1 MDRNTAK
8 ALIEKT
14 FKSSYDENKFR
25 YFIKNIF
32 KDIEEVD
39 KTIAGQFIKKAY
51 SNKIKSYKRLFK
63 YTSPDNNKDI
73 IDVVAIKLDS
83 LSSLKR
89 ARTLQRNLIAHY
101 IDTRGK
107 DAVIA
112 AFYTDEDNAE
122 WRFSFIK
129 KSVSYVPDTTKKLK
143 SFTPAKRYSFLV
155 GENESCHTA
164 QSQLYPLLKLDHHNP
179 ILDELEEAFSIEK
192 ITKEFFNEYKKLY
205 LLLVEKLEKIISTD
219 NKIKEE
225 FTNNRITTELFC
237 KKLLGQIVFLY
248 FLQKKGW
255 LGAPK
260 GKNWGEGNKRFLQTL
275 FNTAVEKNKNY
286 FNDYLEPLFYKALAK
301 EHPDDY
307 YNDFDCRIPFLNG
320 GLFEPIQDYDW
331 VNTDIIIPNE
341 VFANNENK
349 GIFDIFDIYNFTVK
363 EDEPLEKEVAVDPEM
378 LGKVFE
384 ELLEVKDRKSQGA
397 FYTPREIVHY
407 MCQESLI
414 NYIHAQLPQIK
425 HKDISLLIHCGDT
438 FQEMESMTDE
448 VKSYT
453 EKLSKSIKQNAT
465 QIDDAL
471 SNIKICDPAVGSG
484 AFLVGVMHEI
494 VRARLTLFNSGFM
507 PINKNNVKDTTLSE
521 DTDFTKEIV
530 YKYKREA
537 IQNSL
542 FGVDIVDSA
551 VEITK
556 LRLWLSLVVDEENIK
571 EIKPLPNLEYTIIH
585 GDSLLHISKDDW
597 INNITLEDLQG
608 LKAQYFNAVRRKD
621 KINLDKQIRE
631 IIDQQIDEGSFDL
644 EIYFPEVFSRKSG
657 FDLII
662 GNPPYIRSRN
672 MDKDYK
678 KRKEIMEY
686 EVYQASADIYTYFY
700 ERSLNLLNSS
710 GLLSF
715 ITSNKWMRSKYGGKL
730 RTLIKDNTSIQ
741 QIIDLGGQKI
751 FENATVDTNIIIF
764 SKQKP
769 IPEHQL
775 LYGNNL
781 PSVELP
787 LKKMKQ
793 SDLSDDTFLLESL
806 EIFKIK
812 HQIEKL
818 GTPLQKWSDVK
829 ILRGVLTGCN
839 EAFIIST
846 KKKEELCLQNPKS
859 AKIIKK
865 ILKGKDISSY
875 SHKWGGLWIIDSHN
889 GYKNKEG
896 EHVKRI
902 NINDYID
909 IKKHLKQY
917 SKTLEVREDQG
928 DTYYNMRSCNYIEE
942 FKKEKIIFPDI
953 APKLTMAFDTSNMLI
968 EATCN
973 VINCQQDNKYIMAL
987 LNSKLMNFYFGLI
1000 SAQLGSATIRHK
1012 IIYIKMLPLIKLPS
1026 GKQKP
1031 FNKLVDIIF
1040 HKKEK
1045 NQPTKTEEKQIDQ
1058 LVYKL
1063 YELTPAQIKIV
1074 EDRATEIQPRRT
1086 KK

>member
-14 FKSSYDENKFR
+14 FKSSYDEKKFR

-63 YTSPDNNKDI
+63 YTSPDSKKDI

-107 DAVIA
+107 DAVLA

-129 KSVSYVPDTTKKLK
+129 KSVSYVPDTTKTLK

-164 QSQLYPLLKLDHHNP
+164 QSQLYPLLEIDRNNPKLK
-179 ILDELEEAFSIEK
+179 ELENAFSIEK
-192 ITKEFFNEYKKLY
+192 ITKEFFDKYKGLY

-225 FTNNRITTELFC
+225 FNKNKITPDLFC

-286 FNDYLEPLFYKALAK
+286 FNDYLEPLFYEALAT
-301 EHPDDY
+301 ERDHDY
-307 YNDFDCRIPFLNG
+307 YNDFNCRIPFLNG

-331 VNTDIIIPNE
+331 VNTEIIIPNE
-341 VFANNENK
+341 VFANDAQK

-414 NYIHAQLPQIK
+414 NYIHGQLPQIS
-425 HKDISLLIHCGDT
+425 HEDISFLIHYGDT
-438 FQEMESMTDE
+438 FQEMESMEGKMKGHTQI
-448 VKSYT
+448 
-453 EKLSKSIKQNAT
+453 LPKSIKQNAT

-484 AFLVGVMHEI
+484 AFLVGAMHEI
-494 VRARLTLFNSGFM
+494 VRARLTLFNSEFI
-507 PINKNNVKDTTLSE
+507 PDDKNNTKDTTLNE
-521 DTDFTKEIV
+521 DTDYTKEVV

-571 EIKPLPNLEYTIIH
+571 EINPLPNLEYTIIH

-597 INNITLEDLQG
+597 INNITLEDLKG
-608 LKAQYFNAVRRKD
+608 LKTQYFNAVRRKD
-621 KINLDKQIRE
+621 KINLDKQIRK

-644 EIYFPEVFSRKSG
+644 EIYFPEVFSHKKG

-662 GNPPYIRSRN
+662 GNPPYISSNN
-672 MDKDYK
+672 MDKKYK

-686 EVYQASADIYTYFY
+686 VVHQGATDIYTYFY
-700 ERSLNLLNSS
+700 ERGLNLLNPS
-710 GLLSF
+710 GLLCF
-715 ITSNKWMRSKYGGKL
+715 ITSNKWMRTKYGGKL

-751 FENATVDTNIIIF
+751 FENATVDPNIIIF

-769 IPEHQL
+769 TTEHQF

-781 PSVELP
+781 PSTELA
-787 LKKMKQ
+787 LKKIKQ
-793 SDLSDDTFLLESL
+793 SGDTFLLESPETL
-806 EIFKIK
+806 EIKYK
-812 HQIEKL
+812 IEKI
-818 GTPLQKWSDVK
+818 GTPLHQWDNLDIFMGIK
-829 ILRGVLTGCN
+829 TGRN
-839 EAFIIST
+839 EAFIISNEQ
-846 KKKEELCLQNPKS
+846 KKELCRQDPKS
-859 AKIIKK
+859 AEIIKP
-865 ILKGKDISSY
+865 LLQGVNISPHVS
-875 SHKWGGLWIIDSHN
+875 KWAELWIINTHN
-889 GYKNKEG
+889 GYYNKDG
-896 EHVKRI
+896 KKIKSI
-902 NINDYID
+902 NINNYPA
-909 IKKHLKQY
+909 IKEHLKQY
-917 SKTLEVREDQG
+917 VKKLMSRTDQG
-928 DTYYNMRSCNYIEE
+928 NTYYNLRSCSYIEE
-942 FKKEKIIFPDI
+942 FKKEKIICPDI
-953 APKLTMAFDTSNMLI
+953 APKLTASIDTNSIYILN
-968 EATCN
+968 TCY
-973 VINCQQDNKYIMAL
+973 IIRCQGQNKYILAL
-987 LNSKLMNFYFGLI
+987 FNSQLIDFYFSLI
-1000 SAQLGSATIRHK
+1000 SSQLGKKARRH
-1012 IIYIKMLPLIKLPS
+1012 IHMYLRRIPLIPIS
-1026 GKQKP
+1026 INKQKP
-1031 FNKLVDIIF
+1031 FNKLVDIIL

-1045 NQPTKTEEKQIDQ
+1045 GQSTEIEEKQIDQ

-1074 EDRATEIQPRRT
+1074 EDRAAEVQPSLT
-1086 KK
+1086 KT

>member
-14 FKSSYDENKFR
+14 FKSSYDEKKFR
-25 YFIKNIF
+25 GFIRNIF
-32 KDIEEVD
+32 NDIEEID
-39 KTIAGQFIKKAY
+39 KTIVGQFIKKAY
-51 SNKIKSYKRLFK
+51 SDKIKSYKRLFK
-63 YTSPDNNKDI
+63 YTSPDNNQDV

-89 ARTLQRNLIAHY
+89 ARTLQRNIIAQY
-101 IDTRGK
+101 IETRGK

-112 AFYTDEDNAE
+112 AFYTDEDSAE

-129 KSVSYVPDTTKKLK
+129 KSVSYAPDTTKTLK

-164 QSQLYPLLKLDHHNP
+164 QSQLYPLLELDHNNP
-179 ILDELEEAFSIEK
+179 TLDELEDAFSIEK

-205 LLLVEKLEKIISTD
+205 LLLVENLGKIISTD
-219 NKIKEE
+219 SKIKDE
-225 FTNNRITTELFC
+225 FDKNKITTELFC

-260 GKNWGEGNKRFLQTL
+260 GKNWGEGNKKFLQTL
-275 FNTAVEKNKNY
+275 FKTAVEKNKNY

-331 VNTDIIIPNE
+331 VNTEIIIPNE
-341 VFANNENK
+341 VFTNDANK

-597 INNITLEDLQG
+597 INNITLEDLKG
-608 LKAQYFNAVRRKD
+608 LKTQYFNAVRRKE
-621 KINLDKQIRE
+621 KNKLDKQIRK

-644 EIYFPEVFSRKSG
+644 EIYFPEVFSHKNG

-662 GNPPYIRSRN
+662 GNPPYVSSNN
-672 MDKDYK
+672 MDKSYK
-678 KRKEIMEY
+678 KRKEITEY
-686 EVYQASADIYTYFY
+686 VVHQGSTDIYTYFY
-700 ERSLNLLNSS
+700 ERGLNLLNPS
-710 GLLSF
+710 GLLCF
-715 ITSNKWMRSKYGGKL
+715 ITSNKWMRARYGGKL

-741 QIIDLGGQKI
+741 QIIDLGGQII
-751 FENATVDTNIIIF
+751 FDNATVDTNIIIF

-769 IPEHQL
+769 IPEHQF

-781 PSVELP
+781 PSTELS
-787 LKKMKQ
+787 LKEKAQ
-793 SDLSDDTFLLESL
+793 SVDTFLLESPEIL
-806 EIFKIK
+806 EIK
-812 HQIEKL
+812 HKIEKI
-818 GTPLQKWSDVK
+818 GTPLNKWGNIKMS
-829 ILRGVLTGCN
+829 IGILTGCN
-839 EAFIIST
+839 EASIIST
-846 KKKEELCLQNPKS
+846 EQKKELCRQDPKS
-859 AKIIKK
+859 NEIIKPL
-865 ILKGKDISSY
+865 LKGKDISSY
-875 SHKWGGLWIIDSHN
+875 SYKWKGRFLINTHN
-889 GYKNKEG
+889 GYLDNNNNK
-896 EHVKRI
+896 I
-902 NINDYID
+902 SNINVNKYPA
-909 IKKHLKQY
+909 IKRHLDQY
-917 SKTLEVREDQG
+917 KYKLNNKG
-928 DTYYNMRSCNYIEE
+928 DVGRTIYNLRSCSYLTE
-942 FKKEKIIFPDI
+942 FEKEKIICPDI
-953 APKLTMAFDTSNMLI
+953 APKLTASLDINSMYVLN
-968 EATCN
+968 TCY
-973 VINCQQDNKYIMAL
+973 IIRCQEHNKYILAL
-987 LNSKLMNFYFGLI
+987 LNSQLINFYFSLI
-1000 SAQLGSATIRHK
+1000 TSQLGKQAIRHFT
-1012 IIYIKMLPLIKLPS
+1012 IHIKEIPLIPIS
-1026 GKQKP
+1026 INKQKP
-1031 FNKLVDIIF
+1031 FNKLVDTIL

-1045 NQPTKTEEKQIDQ
+1045 GQSTEIEEKQIDQ

-1074 EDRATEIQPRRT
+1074 GDRAAEVQAGLT